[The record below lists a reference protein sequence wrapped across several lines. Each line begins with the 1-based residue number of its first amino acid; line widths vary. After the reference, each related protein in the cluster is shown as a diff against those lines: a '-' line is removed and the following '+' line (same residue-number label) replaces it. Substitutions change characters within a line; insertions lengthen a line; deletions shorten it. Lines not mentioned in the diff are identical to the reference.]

1 MFVGVGAEPRV
12 PLWDFKH
19 LFANCEVCRRIQL
32 QHTLREQGMKINST
46 LLVGEIG
53 GNYTQQTA
61 GVLEIKENLANRANR
76 FNTIVIHAGLTQNLG
91 YGYGN
96 GNMGME
102 TFTMWSVLET
112 FKARLDRAPST

>member
-1 MFVGVGAEPRV
+1 
-12 PLWDFKH
+12 
-19 LFANCEVCRRIQL
+19 
-32 QHTLREQGMKINST
+32 MKINST